1 MSSPDGLVA
10 DDELIE
16 ASLSVDSLEERK
28 QVYDELLEL
37 QKQNMQVIYFIGGL
51 MAVAVLFN
59 TLLINL
65 SERDTELAT
74 ACSRCL

>member
-1 MSSPDGLVA
+1 
-10 DDELIE
+10 
-16 ASLSVDSLEERK
+16 
-28 QVYDELLEL
+28 
-37 QKQNMQVIYFIGGL
+37 MQVIYFIGGL

-74 ACSRCL
+74 LRVLGASKLN